1 LDSLRQQTY
10 FTANTAKF
18 TLPSR
23 LQAKVLSADTP
34 KTLADAMEL
43 LKNPPY
49 PMNKRFPDLIFG
61 LGQSVLPEGS
71 TKNLQEL
78 FIQLAK
84 NKDFI
89 VEISGHQD
97 ASEMDT
103 LAQARISKVVAYLT
117 KKGIGVSRIIEKVE
131 GNLRPAS
138 KTDKS
143 KNARISFKFYSH
155 SMEDVVKRFNSV
167 KPLSLEASEGLFK
180 RGENAILDS
189 LSWEVGKKN
198 FEAQGRHVFV
208 DVKEVVPARLK
219 SFEESRSSI
228 IRDLQV
234 ELEKNWLIRLKERF
248 PVVRNEEELN
258 KIMQ

>member
-1 LDSLRQQTY
+1 
-10 FTANTAKF
+10 
-18 TLPSR
+18 
-23 LQAKVLSADTP
+23 
-34 KTLADAMEL
+34 
-43 LKNPPY
+43 
-49 PMNKRFPDLIFG
+49 
-61 LGQSVLPEGS
+61 
-71 TKNLQEL
+71 
-78 FIQLAK
+78 
-84 NKDFI
+84 
-89 VEISGHQD
+89 
-97 ASEMDT
+97 
-103 LAQARISKVVAYLT
+103 
-117 KKGIGVSRIIEKVE
+117 
-131 GNLRPAS
+131 
-138 KTDKS
+138 
-143 KNARISFKFYSH
+143 
-155 SMEDVVKRFNSV
+155 MEDVVKRFNSV